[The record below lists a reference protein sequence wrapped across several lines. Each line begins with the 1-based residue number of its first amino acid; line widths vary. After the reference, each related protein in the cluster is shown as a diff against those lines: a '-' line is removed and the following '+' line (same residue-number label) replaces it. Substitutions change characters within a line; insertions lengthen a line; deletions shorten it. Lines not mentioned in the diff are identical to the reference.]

1 MNNELSILELL
12 AEQSK
17 QILVNDLW
25 QQSIYKDDVEK
36 FYSELKRIEKNIII
50 EKINKSSF
58 IRIKNA
64 N

>member
-12 AEQSK
+12 TEQSK

-36 FYSELKRIEKNIII
+36 FYSELKKIEKNIII